1 MNFIELKFL
10 ILAQIGIDIAV
21 IIVFIYLIRKLSF
34 FKRNS
39 SLNNGLKIYETLMTD
54 ADRISG
60 QFKDQLEEKKH
71 MIKKL
76 NQQLDKRIKN
86 LNVMLNK
93 ADALLFDNRRY
104 GITDHG
110 SLDSQKKEIIKLAKQ
125 GGNIKY
131 IADTLSIPREEVM
144 LVLDL
149 KKKISQADSKE
160 GVS

>member
-1 MNFIELKFL
+1 M
-10 ILAQIGIDIAV
+10 
-21 IIVFIYLIRKLSF
+21 
-34 FKRNS
+34 
-39 SLNNGLKIYETLMTD
+39 
-54 ADRISG
+54 
-60 QFKDQLEEKKH
+60 EEKKH

-76 NQQLDKRIKN
+76 NQQLDKRIKS

-104 GITDHG
+104 GITDQG
-110 SLDSQKKEIIKLAKQ
+110 SFGSQKKEILKLAKQ
-125 GGNIKY
+125 GGNIEC

-149 KKKISQADSKE
+149 KKKISQASSKE